1 MELKMNINFGE
12 FIYQTLKLLPEKY
25 LFAHARTNM
34 EVKSLS
40 LFFFFVGTGYFRRQN
55 IKEI

>member
-25 LFAHARTNM
+25 LFAHAQTNM
-34 EVKSLS
+34 EVK
-40 LFFFFVGTGYFRRQN
+40 FFFWRLDIFGDKISRKYEKN
-55 IKEI
+55 